1 MPSPFAPGRG
11 KRPDG
16 CGIVLQPFL
25 LHSPPWGI
33 KCAGREEYGVYIH
46 YNSASFAIAHK
57 ISHVPSDRFLIHSHP
72 YYELHYFLRGDV
84 ELIYDGQI
92 IHPQPH
98 GLTLMDCNVPHGLRV
113 MSDKDY
119 ERFTVHFT
127 EDLVLAEMREGL
139 LHIFRAGAAS
149 GNHVRKLGATNIQR
163 FMKEL
168 VQLYTL
174 PEEQREQLA
183 PPMILA
189 VLICVMM
196 NVDHAALTEK
206 TAKEHALSSSEV
218 IEFINAHLT
227 EPMTLTELAH
237 AFYCSKGYLN
247 SLFKRETGVTVM
259 NFIQVRRLNYAR
271 MLIENG
277 YPVTKA
283 CAMAGFSEYS
293 SFFRAY
299 VKHFGASPSRAQLAR
314 RRNTGP
320 QPQQIR
326 ALTDEEPAARRSI
339 WSLSTCDQPEDDPSI
354 LTDQ

>member
-1 MPSPFAPGRG
+1 M
-11 KRPDG
+11 
-16 CGIVLQPFL
+16 
-25 LHSPPWGI
+25 
-33 KCAGREEYGVYIH
+33 YIH
-46 YNSASFAIAHK
+46 YNSGDFAIAHK

-72 YYELHYFLRGDV
+72 YYELHYFIRGDV

-92 IHPQPH
+92 IRPRPH

-113 MSDKDY
+113 MSDGDY

-127 EDLVLAEMREGL
+127 EELIPPDMRGL
-139 LHIFRAGAAS
+139 LHMFSAGAIS
-149 GNHVRKLGATNIQR
+149 GNHVRNMGATNIQR
-163 FMKEL
+163 FLKEL
-168 VQLYTL
+168 VQLHTL

-183 PPMILA
+183 PTMILA

-196 NVDHAALTEK
+196 NVDHAAPAEDS
-206 TAKEHALSSSEV
+206 AREHALSSGDV

-227 EPMTLTELAH
+227 EPMTLTELART
-237 AFYCSKGYLN
+237 FYCSKGYLN
-247 SLFKRETGVTVM
+247 NLFKRETGVTVM

-277 YPVTKA
+277 YPVTRA

-299 VKHFGASPSRAQLAR
+299 VKHFGASPSCAR
-314 RRNTGP
+314 VARPQITGP
-320 QPQQIR
+320 QPRQIR
-326 ALTDEEPAARRSI
+326 ALTDEEPAVRRSI
-339 WSLSTCDQPEDDPSI
+339 WSLSICDQPEDDPSI

>member
-1 MPSPFAPGRG
+1 M
-11 KRPDG
+11 
-16 CGIVLQPFL
+16 
-25 LHSPPWGI
+25 
-33 KCAGREEYGVYIH
+33 YIH
-46 YNSASFAIAHK
+46 FNSGSFAIAHK

-72 YYELHYFLRGDV
+72 YYELHYFIRGDV

-92 IHPQPH
+92 IRPRSH

-113 MSDKDY
+113 MSDGDY

-127 EDLVLAEMREGL
+127 EDLVPAEMREGL

-149 GNHVRKLGATNIQR
+149 GNHVRNMGATNVPR
-163 FMKEL
+163 FLKEL
-168 VQLYTL
+168 VQLYIL

-183 PPMILA
+183 PAMILA

-196 NVDHAALTEK
+196 NVDHAALAEDKAT
-206 TAKEHALSSSEV
+206 EHALSNGEV

-237 AFYCSKGYLN
+237 TFYCSKGYLN

-271 MLIENG
+271 MLIDNG

-283 CAMAGFSEYS
+283 CAMAGFREYS

-299 VKHFGASPSRAQLAR
+299 VKHFGASPSSAQQFRPGRPGLMEE
-314 RRNTGP
+314 P
-320 QPQQIR
+320 IR
-326 ALTDEEPAARRSI
+326 ALTDEEPEARRSI